1 MKTPRRAILCLAV
14 LASLFAG
21 RVCRAEGTGVGL
33 GFGVEPLGFAGGAGG
48 LLVAG
53 RNTAPASFYLP
64 IQLSPRLRIEPSGG
78 YFHVS
83 RGKASTSPGGSSA
96 YSFSAS
102 VGGVGGLFYLV
113 PTAPAGLYVGGRLTL
128 AIYSGYFLDQSLP
141 VTSRKTVLEAALFV
155 APVVGGEYA
164 FSRRFAAGLEMQL
177 PIALLGDRSIRTQ
190 ANANT
195 PNIGNI
201 VSTNTVLFVRYFFL

>member
-1 MKTPRRAILCLAV
+1 MKTPRRAVLCLAA

-21 RVCRAEGTGVGL
+21 RVSRAEGTGVGL

-177 PIALLGDRSIRTQ
+177 PIALLGDRSVRTQ

-201 VSTNTVLFVRYFFL
+201 VSTNTVLFLRYFFL